1 MVGVGV
7 VRGVVRMVGGGD
19 GYSHHA
25 GTFSDDDGHHT
36 LGPMSYV
43 CTFKWRV
50 QSLLNP
56 CDMPTVQRDFISKH
70 YVAGGR
76 GAGGPLTTVW

>member
-56 CDMPTVQRDFISKH
+56 CPRCSETLYQSITWP
-70 YVAGGR
+70 VAGGR
-76 GAGGPLTTVW
+76 GGH